1 MERWDSGDG
10 TSIALILIVILI
22 MIITIMVLKLIAAVL
37 DDNDGDSQL
46 MTLITENYNIL
57 LLINI
62 PQFLMI
68 KLLMIYMRLMIMKI
82 FIPII
87 TAII

>member
-1 MERWDSGDG
+1 
-10 TSIALILIVILI
+10 

-37 DDNDGDSQL
+37 DDNDRDSQL